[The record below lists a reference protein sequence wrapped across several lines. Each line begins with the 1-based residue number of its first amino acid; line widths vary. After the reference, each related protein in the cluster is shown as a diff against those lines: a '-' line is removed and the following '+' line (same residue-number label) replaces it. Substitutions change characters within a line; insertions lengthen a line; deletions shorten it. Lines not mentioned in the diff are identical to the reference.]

1 MWLNH
6 DLYISVKSGQ
16 KFHEAIDPAAYPRLA
31 ALRRR
36 IEADPAVRFAQAIE
50 NGETPSGSG
59 ALRGHVPLQDVI
71 ARFSA

>member
-1 MWLNH
+1 
-6 DLYISVKSGQ
+6 
-16 KFHEAIDPAAYPRLA
+16 LA

-36 IEADPAVRFAQAIE
+36 IEAAPAVRFAQAIE
-50 NGETPSGSG
+50 NGETPQGSG